1 LKKLYKEFYEEVA
14 DIFIF
19 FASVLLHM
27 NIHPAEFMRIVIA
40 KMEKNHEKYR
50 KENFQ
55 GKTIAEGLQY
65 SRDKWDRHTPE
76 QRYEERR
83 LNGHPMPRTGDLF
96 GATPEPEYSTAGAGA
111 IT

>member
-1 LKKLYKEFYEEVA
+1 VIDHTALKWIRNIQNIDQEKLSMVENHRRR
-14 DIFIF
+14 IT
-19 FASVLLHM
+19 VL
-27 NIHPAEFMRIVIA
+27 
-40 KMEKNHEKYR
+40 
-50 KENFQ
+50 
-55 GKTIAEGLQY
+55 
-65 SRDKWDRHTPE
+65 SRDKWDRRTPE